1 MNLLYD
7 AYPKSVVLCG
17 RTLDIIT
24 DYKDWLRFYDMMR
37 DLECSEKEKLETL
50 LQFYLTPV
58 PAEAV
63 SEMHKPLIDFFV
75 MRKAREETRNE
86 HVESTSGKVLYDFK
100 FDAAC
105 IISGFLQ
112 DYGIDLTRNVYMH
125 WWKFRILLDGLSADT
140 EFKQRVMY
148 RNTDTGQIKDG
159 KERQRIQKIQR
170 AIAIPQQ
177 APTDFET
184 GDMFW

>member
-63 SEMHKPLIDFFV
+63 SEMHKPLIDFFCHEKSKRRNSERTR
-75 MRKAREETRNE
+75 RKYKRKGT
-86 HVESTSGKVLYDFK
+86 L
-100 FDAAC
+100 
-105 IISGFLQ
+105 
-112 DYGIDLTRNVYMH
+112 
-125 WWKFRILLDGLSADT
+125 
-140 EFKQRVMY
+140 
-148 RNTDTGQIKDG
+148 
-159 KERQRIQKIQR
+159 
-170 AIAIPQQ
+170 
-177 APTDFET
+177 
-184 GDMFW
+184 